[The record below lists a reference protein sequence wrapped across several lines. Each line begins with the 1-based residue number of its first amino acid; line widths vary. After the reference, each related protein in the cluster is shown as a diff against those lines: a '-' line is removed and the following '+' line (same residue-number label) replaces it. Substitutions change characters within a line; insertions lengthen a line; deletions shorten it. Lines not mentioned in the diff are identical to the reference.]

1 MCAIDADD
9 MIGIY
14 ESSEHPSS
22 HYFISNGFTIIYV
35 FYCKYVWRCGNN
47 HILYVGGTMV
57 VLLYLVWYSG
67 LYVFIHLY

>member
-1 MCAIDADD
+1 
-9 MIGIY
+9 
-14 ESSEHPSS
+14 
-22 HYFISNGFTIIYV
+22 
-35 FYCKYVWRCGNN
+35 VWRCGNN